1 MEFIK
6 KAFCILLIVFS
17 CFTLFA
23 EKNSIYTDT
32 DKKEDGTKDKDE
44 TKIPEYESIIDE
56 SNRLHLFS
64 YKDEN
69 LEYLT
74 VNKSKASDKRSV
86 TVYSNDKVIRYFYDS
101 DFYLSKIEKWKS
113 GKTSADAV
121 LEKVIFYEFTN
132 KRKGIEIAEKL
143 AYSKKVLEYNLIE
156 KKLIE
161 NFYDE
166 SGLIF
171 EKNEYD
177 FIGTED
183 KALIYKPQFKNRTR
197 ISYSYVYKYDA
208 AERIILDSVYHY
220 EYKNNVTTKVL
231 KKSFR
236 KNVYYYT
243 RVDCPPD
250 VKFYEEDILRM
261 ATAYTSKNDYVTYV
275 YFDHDVYVKAE
286 YVNSRK
292 RSETFY
298 VNSEEKMKKIY
309 E

>member
-1 MEFIK
+1 MEFMK
-6 KAFCILLIVFS
+6 KIICILLIGFS
-17 CFTLFA
+17 CFSFFA
-23 EKNSIYTDT
+23 EEEKTEEIKSEEKVTA
-32 DKKEDGTKDKDE
+32 EE
-44 TKIPEYESIIDE
+44 SKIPEYESIIDE
-56 SNRLHLFS
+56 SNSLHLFS

-74 VNKSKASDKRSV
+74 VNKNKVSDRRTV

-101 DFYLSKIEKWKS
+101 DFYLSKVEKWKS

-132 KRKGIEIAEKL
+132 KRKDVEAAEKP

-161 NFYDE
+161 CFYNE
-166 SGLIF
+166 SGLVF

-177 FIGTED
+177 FVGTQD
-183 KALIYKPQFKNRTR
+183 NALIYKPQFKNKTR
-197 ISYSYVYKYDA
+197 LSYAYVYKYDA
-208 AERIILDSVYHY
+208 AERIILDSVFHY

-231 KKSFR
+231 KKTFR

-250 VKFYEEDILRM
+250 VKFYEDEVLRM

-292 RSETFY
+292 RTETFY

>member
-74 VNKSKASDKRSV
+74 VNKSKTSDKRSV

-132 KRKGIEIAEKL
+132 KRKGIEVAEKL

-161 NFYDE
+161 NFYNE

-177 FIGTED
+177 FIGTE
-183 KALIYKPQFKNRTR
+183 
-197 ISYSYVYKYDA
+197 
-208 AERIILDSVYHY
+208 
-220 EYKNNVTTKVL
+220 
-231 KKSFR
+231 
-236 KNVYYYT
+236 
-243 RVDCPPD
+243 
-250 VKFYEEDILRM
+250 
-261 ATAYTSKNDYVTYV
+261 
-275 YFDHDVYVKAE
+275 
-286 YVNSRK
+286 
-292 RSETFY
+292 
-298 VNSEEKMKKIY
+298 
-309 E
+309 